1 MDIKKV
7 KSGTMAGLAIF
18 MAAGVGLAPV
28 TDVRAGELKDEINVY
43 ADSQKSGYRHTYHT
57 NVKGSAEILVKY
69 VNDDGTVY
77 ENKNNSVNYESG
89 FIAGNV
95 SDEQIKAELEAYHDK
110 VYTALN
116 GMHDVK
122 LQNSNKQ
129 LIFDHFESSN
139 ILDDETQ
146 GESGQNV
153 LDVHEYQIYQV
164 NESYEASVR
173 RMNTVSVDGATVSY
187 SSKDKPAAA
196 AKAAGTNAEGFD
208 VACEGWEKM
217 EKTDYGLEPSEFWYS
232 DDSRDIP
239 SAKRLTEFEEGSSY
253 IYSLVL
259 KAKDGYCFADDV
271 KLKLNGKDTKYGI
284 LTVSSDKK
292 TCYCEAVVTLN
303 VKAGGEEPGSKDDT
317 DGEGSAITGD
327 NDSIEDMYDD
337 DTSNDDSQTGDKI
350 YIASG
355 SPYAAFADIA
365 IVVSNA
371 DSGAY
376 AYAEPVKAAIQA
388 AIPDYRILTYLN
400 IATDAARGNISM
412 ATPVECLMANPGII
426 TGDSGQ
432 LKKYYLVY
440 CNNGIIQLLPN
451 ISDTPFIITSP
462 LCGSGNYA
470 IVMKK

>member
-208 VACEGWEKM
+208 VACEGWE
-217 EKTDYGLEPSEFWYS
+217 L
-232 DDSRDIP
+232 
-239 SAKRLTEFEEGSSY
+239 
-253 IYSLVL
+253 SL
-259 KAKDGYCFADDV
+259 
-271 KLKLNGKDTKYGI
+271 I
-284 LTVSSDKK
+284 H
-292 TCYCEAVVTLN
+292 
-303 VKAGGEEPGSKDDT
+303 
-317 DGEGSAITGD
+317 I
-327 NDSIEDMYDD
+327 
-337 DTSNDDSQTGDKI
+337 
-350 YIASG
+350 
-355 SPYAAFADIA
+355 
-365 IVVSNA
+365 
-371 DSGAY
+371 
-376 AYAEPVKAAIQA
+376 
-388 AIPDYRILTYLN
+388 
-400 IATDAARGNISM
+400 
-412 ATPVECLMANPGII
+412 
-426 TGDSGQ
+426 
-432 LKKYYLVY
+432 
-440 CNNGIIQLLPN
+440 
-451 ISDTPFIITSP
+451 
-462 LCGSGNYA
+462 
-470 IVMKK
+470 